1 MKPSTPGPQSC
12 GCPSLTRDPRPRLL
26 PAESTSTRTGPP
38 SHQSPTSLLGSKGD
52 GGQGQAY
59 LPVAAGHTELE
70 AELEGIQQQLQHY
83 QTTKQN
89 LW

>member
-1 MKPSTPGPQSC
+1 MA
-12 GCPSLTRDPRPRLL
+12 LRLQVSQGAGATL
-26 PAESTSTRTGPP
+26 
-38 SHQSPTSLLGSKGD
+38 HQSPTRLLGSRGD

-59 LPVAAGHTELE
+59 PPVAAGHTELE